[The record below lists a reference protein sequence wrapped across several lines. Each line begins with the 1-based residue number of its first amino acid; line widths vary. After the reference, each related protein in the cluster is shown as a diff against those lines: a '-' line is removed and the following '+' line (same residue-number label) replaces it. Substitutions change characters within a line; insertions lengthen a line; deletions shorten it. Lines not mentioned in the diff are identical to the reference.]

1 VCGRHVACQPA
12 CLLARGATWLRRCV
26 GPNAFGNALGDSIA
40 AANGQESRNSGGQQ
54 EDRLGDFISQSQGAW
69 DQRYANYQQV
79 VGAFS
84 QAAGGTSQP
93 GTQYADSSRVLRT
106 GVMTD
111 AGSGGINPGSVE
123 SLRQPD
129 GTYRVQINGVADES
143 PAFTDAEVV
152 LMRAENL
159 ARGQALAAQDATAYS
174 SGVMGNEGRAAGT
187 PLAPFPDRWVNPAM
201 INGSF
206 AVGHW
211 EPLGNDSPNE
221 ARRLS
226 NYPSREMQLVGYS
239 NQQASDFSAAQWKG
253 FAAEYKA
260 IQGSNFTRDS
270 FYNGLWTKGAQL
282 DIAAGNTNRGIF
294 DEMAG
299 VASAAGA
306 HADVGLAVGRGIG
319 QGIGNGLGNVV
330 GMAGRKNRV
339 GAVAI
344 GANVQPNPELV
355 GPSPELIGPQL
366 PPWKGPIDYGSLL
379 KDGPKV
385 GSGKPFTAA
394 QKLKA
399 EEQNRIINDGLLRS
413 DGSGKLVDRS
423 LKSQSGVTTPV
434 NAAQF
439 DHKTPRR
446 PADPSVSPGSNSY
459 KNLAILTSGENRAK
473 SNK

>member
-1 VCGRHVACQPA
+1 
-12 CLLARGATWLRRCV
+12 
-26 GPNAFGNALGDSIA
+26 
-40 AANGQESRNSGGQQ
+40 
-54 EDRLGDFISQSQGAW
+54 
-69 DQRYANYQQV
+69 
-79 VGAFS
+79 
-84 QAAGGTSQP
+84 
-93 GTQYADSSRVLRT
+93 
-106 GVMTD
+106 
-111 AGSGGINPGSVE
+111 
-123 SLRQPD
+123 
-129 GTYRVQINGVADES
+129 VQINGVADES

-299 VASAAGA
+299 VAGAAGA